1 MDSENRV
8 ILNVGG
14 IRHETYKATLKK
26 IPATRLSRLT
36 EALANYDPLLNEY
49 FFDRHPGVFAQIL
62 NYYRTG
68 KLHYP
73 TDVCGP
79 LFEEELEFWGLDSNQ
94 VEPCCWMTYT
104 RHRETQ
110 DTLQTLERLDIDTD
124 KKTEEE
130 LYEKFHL
137 EEQYLSGTLT
147 KWQKWKPKLWALIDE
162 PYSSLYA
169 KAVAFVSVFFIILSI
184 VSFCLKTAPS
194 MRIPELVNRTF
205 ETPLEESAPPR
216 ESYYLS
222 DTESRHENEGAHGLA
237 HTRMPRAASSIAA
250 STTATASTATVGPMQ
265 TLWMIE
271 RTSIRAHN
279 IFDYIEIICNIWF
292 TFEISLRFL
301 VAHSKLAFFRSAVNV
316 IDLLALLS
324 FYLDQFL
331 AKVLIFSSEY
341 EVLEFFSIVRIM
353 RLFKLTRHYSGLKI
367 LIHTFRASLKELL
380 LLVFFLGV
388 FIIIFAAL
396 MYYAERFQNNPHN
409 DFNSI
414 PVGLWWAIVTMTTV
428 GYGDMVPKT
437 YLGMIVGAMCA
448 ITGVLTISLPVPVI
462 VSNFSM
468 FYSHTQARSKLPK
481 KRRRVLPVEAVRP
494 KCGGGGSGGSSRG
507 GGRGITSNVFTG
519 FAANFGPS
527 VKMTERGA
535 LPEPLHSPDS
545 RRMWNS
551 AIFENVHT
559 APLCPRRSIPCNR
572 QASLVGAGEETPNSP
587 RTSQPSIAL
596 SLCHRRPHNLPN
608 DASPLVTAGGG
619 QNSKKCSTE
628 LFMVP
633 PQQSI
638 SRSIYETVNE
648 VASISDSSPPNP
660 LTPEIQSPPVVDTFT
675 TTTVTAE
682 SLRRQQRQHQ
692 QSRCDF
698 ESLCWDSEFPANR
711 CHFSFASSTASSAT
725 HQKARVSNFSH
736 TSLDQRA
743 PFPPLRENRTANAM
757 SPEIA

>member
-1 MDSENRV
+1 
-8 ILNVGG
+8 
-14 IRHETYKATLKK
+14 
-26 IPATRLSRLT
+26 
-36 EALANYDPLLNEY
+36 
-49 FFDRHPGVFAQIL
+49 
-62 NYYRTG
+62 
-68 KLHYP
+68 
-73 TDVCGP
+73 
-79 LFEEELEFWGLDSNQ
+79 
-94 VEPCCWMTYT
+94 MTYT

-169 KAVAFVSVFFIILSI
+169 KIVAFVSVFFIILSI

-194 MRIPELVNRTF
+194 MRIPELENRTV
-205 ETPLEESAPPR
+205 EIPTEIVTPTSYSS
-216 ESYYLS
+216 ESYHLGEI
-222 DTESRHENEGAHGLA
+222 DTRIDGGNTHTTV
-237 HTRMPRAASSIAA
+237 HTRKPRGSILT
-250 STTATASTATVGPMQ
+250 STETRLSQ
-265 TLWMIE
+265 THWMIE
-271 RTSIRAHN
+271 RTTIRAHN

-324 FYLDQFL
+324 FYLDQLL
-331 AKVLIFSSEY
+331 ARVLQFKSEY

-396 MYYAERFQNNPHN
+396 MYYAERFQHNPHN

-494 KCGGGGSGGSSRG
+494 KCGEGVPVRGVPSGSG
-507 GGRGITSNVFTG
+507 ITANVFSG

-527 VKMTERGA
+527 VKLTERGP
-535 LPEPLHSPDS
+535 LPETLIGRCG
-545 RRMWNS
+545 RRVES
-551 AIFENVHT
+551 GTIFENDHT
-559 APLCPRRSIPCNR
+559 TPLCPRRNNSGPLPASR
-572 QASLVGAGEETPNSP
+572 QDGVAVVNEE
-587 RTSQPSIAL
+587 
-596 SLCHRRPHNLPN
+596 LPN
-608 DASPLVTAGGG
+608 PSKLSRPSVEGG
-619 QNSKKCSTE
+619 SKKFSVE
-628 LFMVP
+628 LTP
-633 PQQSI
+633 ITQQS
-638 SRSIYETVNE
+638 SPRSIYETVNE
-648 VASISDSSPPNP
+648 NFSLSDPSPPNP
-660 LTPEIQSPPVVDTFT
+660 FTPDIQSPPIVDLIAPFSSI
-675 TTTVTAE
+675 
-682 SLRRQQRQHQ
+682 SLDSPRRQKMQ
-692 QSRCDF
+692 QSLKYSNCDL
-698 ESLCWDSEFPANR
+698 ESPWWGNNSQRNPRASDIIKRRHYSQA
-711 CHFSFASSTASSAT
+711 SSSASSTFHPHSLSKSTIPMANSART
-725 HQKARVSNFSH
+725 CQ
-736 TSLDQRA
+736 DQRA
-743 PFPPLRENRTANAM
+743 PCPPLRENQKINPLSQKLRR
-757 SPEIA
+757 S

>member
-1 MDSENRV
+1 MAPVVNDLAMDSEHRV

-137 EEQYLSGTLT
+137 EEQYLTGTLT

-169 KAVAFVSVFFIILSI
+169 KIVAFVSVFFIILSI
-184 VSFCLKTAPS
+184 VSFCLKTAPT
-194 MRIPELVNRTF
+194 MLIPELVNRTIELPVNLSPDPSHTSGSYHF
-205 ETPLEESAPPR
+205 GEIEPR
-216 ESYYLS
+216 QDDDGTHNLV
-222 DTESRHENEGAHGLA
+222 
-237 HTRMPRAASSIAA
+237 HTRSSRSVSPEFSSRSAFDRPAHKAKQIF
-250 STTATASTATVGPMQ
+250 
-265 TLWMIE
+265 WMLE
-271 RTSIRAHN
+271 RTTIKAHD

-301 VAHSKLAFFRSAVNV
+301 VAHSKLDFFRSAVNV

-324 FYLDQFL
+324 FYLDQLL
-331 AKVLIFSSEY
+331 AKVLMLHSDY

-396 MYYAERFQNNPHN
+396 MYYAERFQHNPHN

-437 YLGMIVGAMCA
+437 YLGMVVGAMCA

-494 KCGGGGSGGSSRG
+494 KNGGVV
-507 GGRGITSNVFTG
+507 GIAEGVFT
-519 FAANFGPS
+519 
-527 VKMTERGA
+527 
-535 LPEPLHSPDS
+535 
-545 RRMWNS
+545 
-551 AIFENVHT
+551 
-559 APLCPRRSIPCNR
+559 
-572 QASLVGAGEETPNSP
+572 
-587 RTSQPSIAL
+587 
-596 SLCHRRPHNLPN
+596 
-608 DASPLVTAGGG
+608 
-619 QNSKKCSTE
+619 
-628 LFMVP
+628 
-633 PQQSI
+633 
-638 SRSIYETVNE
+638 
-648 VASISDSSPPNP
+648 
-660 LTPEIQSPPVVDTFT
+660 
-675 TTTVTAE
+675 
-682 SLRRQQRQHQ
+682 
-692 QSRCDF
+692 
-698 ESLCWDSEFPANR
+698 
-711 CHFSFASSTASSAT
+711 SFASNVSLP
-725 HQKARVSNFSH
+725 ARVIEGSVVPEVGIADTARRRFKANTMF
-736 TSLDQRA
+736 
-743 PFPPLRENRTANAM
+743 ENDHAGPVCYQKSKLFAVGLYCPMVFTNQLNA
-757 SPEIA
+757 SKEFN

>member
-1 MDSENRV
+1 
-8 ILNVGG
+8 
-14 IRHETYKATLKK
+14 
-26 IPATRLSRLT
+26 
-36 EALANYDPLLNEY
+36 
-49 FFDRHPGVFAQIL
+49 
-62 NYYRTG
+62 
-68 KLHYP
+68 
-73 TDVCGP
+73 
-79 LFEEELEFWGLDSNQ
+79 
-94 VEPCCWMTYT
+94 MTYT

-169 KAVAFVSVFFIILSI
+169 KIVAFVSVFFIILSI
-184 VSFCLKTAPS
+184 ISFCLKTAPS
-194 MRIPELVNRTF
+194 MRIPELLNRTI
-205 ETPLEESAPPR
+205 EIPVEIVTPTSYSS
-216 ESYYLS
+216 ESYHLGEI
-222 DTESRHENEGAHGLA
+222 DSRIEGGNIHTAV
-237 HTRMPRAASSIAA
+237 HTRNPRSSVSI
-250 STTATASTATVGPMQ
+250 SSKTKLSQ
-265 TLWMIE
+265 THWMIE
-271 RTSIRAHN
+271 TTSIRAHS

-324 FYLDQFL
+324 FYLDQLL
-331 AKVLIFSSEY
+331 ARVLKFKSEY

-396 MYYAERFQNNPHN
+396 MYYAERFQHNPHN

-494 KCGGGGSGGSSRG
+494 KCGEGGPIRGGPGGG
-507 GGRGITSNVFTG
+507 GITANVFTG
-519 FAANFGPS
+519 FATNFGPS
-527 VKMTERGA
+527 VKLTERGP
-535 LPEPLHSPDS
+535 LPETLYRSSS
-545 RRMWNS
+545 RGIES
-551 AIFENVHT
+551 GSIFENDHA
-559 APLCPRRSIPCNR
+559 APLCSRRS
-572 QASLVGAGEETPNSP
+572 
-587 RTSQPSIAL
+587 
-596 SLCHRRPHNLPN
+596 
-608 DASPLVTAGGG
+608 
-619 QNSKKCSTE
+619 E
-628 LFMVP
+628 L
-633 PQQSI
+633 
-638 SRSIYETVNE
+638 Y
-648 VASISDSSPPNP
+648 
-660 LTPEIQSPPVVDTFT
+660 L
-675 TTTVTAE
+675 
-682 SLRRQQRQHQ
+682 
-692 QSRCDF
+692 
-698 ESLCWDSEFPANR
+698 
-711 CHFSFASSTASSAT
+711 
-725 HQKARVSNFSH
+725 
-736 TSLDQRA
+736 
-743 PFPPLRENRTANAM
+743 
-757 SPEIA
+757 